1 MTQPLCRAAAAE
13 DARVVHAIRTSPGH
27 YCPDGNLAPFSS
39 EHLNESDSLSH
50 STLPS
55 CPQCGLDNTYP
66 DGDQLICPDCAHE
79 WSASAPADD
88 EDNGPR
94 VIKDAN
100 GAPLADGDS
109 VLLVK
114 DLKVKG
120 SSTVIKKGTKIK
132 GIRLVYDN
140 GDHDVDCKTDQGPF
154 ILKSEFL
161 KKA

>member
-1 MTQPLCRAAAAE
+1 M
-13 DARVVHAIRTSPGH
+13 DH
-27 YCPDGNLAPFSS
+27 
-39 EHLNESDSLSH
+39 
-50 STLPS
+50 
-55 CPQCGLDNTYP
+55 TYP
-66 DGDQLICPDCAHE
+66 DGTLLICPDCGHE
-79 WSASAPADD
+79 WPAQAAEEADA
-88 EDNGPR
+88 DNSGPR
-94 VIKDAN
+94 TIKDAH
-100 GAPLADGDS
+100 GTPLADGDT

-120 SSTVIKKGTKIK
+120 SSTVIKKGSKIK

>member
-1 MTQPLCRAAAAE
+1 ML
-13 DARVVHAIRTSPGH
+13 AI
-27 YCPDGNLAPFSS
+27 LK
-39 EHLNESDSLSH
+39 ESQSLSTT
-50 STLPS
+50 TLPS
-55 CPQCGLDNTYP
+55 CPQCGLNNTYP
-66 DGDQLICPDCAHE
+66 DGDLLICPDCAHE
-79 WSASAPADD
+79 WSAHAETIAD

-94 VIKDAN
+94 IIKDAN
-100 GAPLADGDS
+100 GTPLADGDS

>member
-1 MTQPLCRAAAAE
+1 MPASRWQIRRRQCQP
-13 DARVVHAIRTSPGH
+13 HPS
-27 YCPDGNLAPFSS
+27 APLQFFTGSS
-39 EHLNESDSLSH
+39 ACFLFLTESESLSTT
-50 STLPS
+50 SLPS
-55 CPQCGLDNTYP
+55 CPQCGLENTYP
-66 DGDQLICPDCAHE
+66 DGDLLICPDCAHE
-79 WSASAPADD
+79 WSPQAEAAAD
-88 EDNGPR
+88 EDSGAR
-94 VIKDAN
+94 IIKDAN
-100 GAPLADGDS
+100 GTPLADGDS

>member
-1 MTQPLCRAAAAE
+1 M
-13 DARVVHAIRTSPGH
+13 
-27 YCPDGNLAPFSS
+27 SS
-39 EHLNESDSLSH
+39 
-50 STLPS
+50 STFPS

-66 DGDQLICPDCAHE
+66 DGELFVCPDCAHE
-79 WSASAPADD
+79 WSAQAEASSE

-94 VIKDAN
+94 TIKDAN
-100 GAPLADGDS
+100 GTPLADGDT

-120 SSTVIKKGTKIK
+120 SSIVIKKGSKIK

>member
-1 MTQPLCRAAAAE
+1 MNGRPRPTLQPMKTAARASS
-13 DARVVHAIRTSPGH
+13 RTPG
-27 YCPDGNLAPFSS
+27 
-39 EHLNESDSLSH
+39 
-50 STLPS
+50 T
-55 CPQCGLDNTYP
+55 
-66 DGDQLICPDCAHE
+66 
-79 WSASAPADD
+79 
-88 EDNGPR
+88 
-94 VIKDAN
+94 
-100 GAPLADGDS
+100 PLADGDS

>member
-1 MTQPLCRAAAAE
+1 MQRAGAQ
-13 DARVVHAIRTSPGH
+13 DARAVHAIRTPPGH
-27 YCPDGNLAPFSS
+27 YCASATLGLFST
-39 EHLNESDSLSH
+39 EHLNESDSLSN

-79 WSASAPADD
+79 WSASAPTDD
-88 EDNGPR
+88 EDNNGPR
-94 VIKDAN
+94 IIKDAN

>member
-1 MTQPLCRAAAAE
+1 M
-13 DARVVHAIRTSPGH
+13 
-27 YCPDGNLAPFSS
+27 
-39 EHLNESDSLSH
+39 NESDALSH
-50 STLPS
+50 TTLPS

-66 DGDQLICPDCAHE
+66 DGELLICPDCTHE
-79 WSASAPADD
+79 WSAHANITDD
-88 EDNGPR
+88 EESNQHI
-94 VIKDAN
+94 IKDAN
-100 GAPLADGDS
+100 GTPLADGDS
-109 VLLVK
+109 MLLVK

-132 GIRLVYDN
+132 GIRLLYDN

>member
-1 MTQPLCRAAAAE
+1 M
-13 DARVVHAIRTSPGH
+13 
-27 YCPDGNLAPFSS
+27 
-39 EHLNESDSLSH
+39 SH

-94 VIKDAN
+94 IIKDAN

>member
-1 MTQPLCRAAAAE
+1 M
-13 DARVVHAIRTSPGH
+13 
-27 YCPDGNLAPFSS
+27 
-39 EHLNESDSLSH
+39 
-50 STLPS
+50 
-55 CPQCGLDNTYP
+55 DNTYP
-66 DGDQLICPDCAHE
+66 DGELFICPDCAHE
-79 WSASAPADD
+79 WSNHADASSE
-88 EDNGPR
+88 EDSGPR
-94 VIKDAN
+94 IIKDAN
-100 GAPLADGDS
+100 GTPLTDGDT

-120 SSTVIKKGTKIK
+120 SSTVIKKGSKIK

>member
-1 MTQPLCRAAAAE
+1 MPASRWQIGRRQCQPHPFAALQFL
-13 DARVVHAIRTSPGH
+13 TGPGA
-27 YCPDGNLAPFSS
+27 CFLFLTES
-39 EHLNESDSLSH
+39 ESLSTT
-50 STLPS
+50 SLPS

-66 DGDQLICPDCAHE
+66 DGELLICPDCGHE
-79 WSASAPADD
+79 WSPQTEAATD
-88 EDNGPR
+88 EDSGPR
-94 VIKDAN
+94 IIKDAN
-100 GAPLADGDS
+100 GTPLADGDS